1 MPRARNPRRIDAPV
15 PQQHRGAVELEAI
28 AVGQNQRTVLEDTN
42 KLYISKCRVMT
53 RILNELEGVDASG
66 DDVRAIAL
74 ELDVDGNAM
83 EHTGVTVGVYRMNFP
98 ILSSTAKL
106 LFAALSVDTSLPKQK
121 IRAYHLNRIA
131 GATRYGNFRQHPSR
145 GSSASNYQQY

>member
-15 PQQHRGAVELEAI
+15 PQQHRGAVELEVI

-66 DDVRAIAL
+66 DNVRAIAL
-74 ELDVDGNAM
+74 ELDEDGNAV
-83 EHTGVTVGVYRMNFP
+83 EHTGVAVGVYRMMAM
-98 ILSSTAKL
+98 LHRKL
-106 LFAALSVDTSLPKQK
+106 MKLWVLL
-121 IRAYHLNRIA
+121 L
-131 GATRYGNFRQHPSR
+131 
-145 GSSASNYQQY
+145 